1 MQENS
6 GKFSMEEAM
15 RLAQS
20 PAGQQLLALLQQNNS
35 KNLESAMNQAASGD
49 YTQAKQIL
57 SMLMKDPK
65 TRQLLQQ
72 LGGSHV

>member
-15 RLAQS
+15 RMANS
-20 PAGQQLLALLQQNNS
+20 PAGQQLLALLQQNS
-35 KNLESAMNQAASGD
+35 SHDVDSAMKQAASGD
-49 YTQAKQIL
+49 YTQAKKIL
-57 SMLMKDPK
+57 SALLADPK

-72 LGGSHV
+72 LGGQL

>member
-1 MQENS
+1 MVHQPSFCAYSITVIRFIIAGIWTGGNLMQENS

-35 KNLESAMNQAASGD
+35 KNL
-49 YTQAKQIL
+49 
-57 SMLMKDPK
+57 
-65 TRQLLQQ
+65 
-72 LGGSHV
+72 